1 MSNFDIFAKFLE
13 MYPQFHEQIQFW
25 KANGFHCI
33 TVWMKN
39 NQTFD
44 FTYYSDT
51 NWNLS
56 RKCKD
61 EEYIGRFAK

>member
-25 KANGFHCI
+25 SPNGFKRI

-39 NQTFD
+39 NQIFD

-51 NWNLS
+51 NWNLV
-56 RKCKD
+56 RHGKN